1 MKNTSNL
8 LKNFFSIADEA
19 FYKHNQTSS
28 FFFETTPFEDRIEV
42 EMILP
47 GYDRDEL
54 TISSDEE
61 NLLIE
66 TNQNFKESKWKSTFK
81 RAFKISENLDSR
93 KIKAK
98 LENGIMTIS
107 IPKKEK
113 PKRFKVSIS

>member
-1 MKNTSNL
+1 MKNTNSL

-19 FYKHNQTSS
+19 FYKHSQSS
-28 FFFETTPFEDRIEV
+28 NFFFETTSFEDRIEV

-47 GYDRDEL
+47 GYSRDEL
-54 TISSDEE
+54 NISSDEE
-61 NLLIE
+61 NLLVE
-66 TNQNFKESKWKSTFK
+66 TNENFKANKWKSTFK

-113 PKRFKVSIS
+113 PKRFKVNIS

>member
-19 FYKHNQTSS
+19 LYKHNQTSS

-113 PKRFKVSIS
+113 PKRFKVNIS